1 MDPMADVI
9 RRLDLLEK
17 ENIKLKENNE
27 NLENEV
33 KRVKGER
40 VRYDE

>member
-9 RRLDLLEK
+9 RRLDLLER
-17 ENIKLKENNE
+17 ENVKLKENNE

-33 KRVKGER
+33 KRVKGEK
-40 VRYDE
+40 VGYEE